1 MAGQI
6 NIAGTSG
13 SVQLF
18 GNDTIVTDINIYFPP
33 AGGLLFAN
41 GNALEATDGTFSG
54 SITTEGSISTG
65 DNVTGSG
72 TTQGI
77 HLANN
82 GNSYFTADGA
92 TQKSIAVYQTGN
104 TTPNAYIQT
113 DGSITAA
120 GGRFNVLSSGNV
132 ELDKADGTGVASI
145 SANDGSA
152 QFAGGGILLKANGNA
167 EIRSSETTGGLFQ
180 VAFANNSADKAQYEF
195 TPSAV
200 YIGDGIT
207 KDSEGTGAAVTI
219 STAGL
224 YLASSASASVYSFN
238 ESGNNYGV
246 SGLTDSATYSG
257 VMGRNM
263 NVSGNLFI
271 GLNSAGNVVYTVSQG
286 GSVSARNAV
295 LSLPSGDLDVGDR
308 LKKADDALKV
318 LKTAAAASS
327 DFASLKAAIASALA
341 NI

>member
-54 SITTEGSISTG
+54 SVTTEGSISTG

-113 DGSITAA
+113 DGSANFDGDVRGVDGSAWTLGTSGNANFA
-120 GGRFNVLSSGNV
+120 GIVTSQGNVLTLSSGN
-132 ELDKADGTGVASI
+132 
-145 SANDGSA
+145 
-152 QFAGGGILLKANGNA
+152 
-167 EIRSSETTGGLFQ
+167 
-180 VAFANNSADKAQYEF
+180 
-195 TPSAV
+195 
-200 YIGDGIT
+200 
-207 KDSEGTGAAVTI
+207 
-219 STAGL
+219 
-224 YLASSASASVYSFN
+224 
-238 ESGNNYGV
+238 
-246 SGLTDSATYSG
+246 
-257 VMGRNM
+257 
-263 NVSGNLFI
+263 
-271 GLNSAGNVVYTVSQG
+271 
-286 GSVSARNAV
+286 
-295 LSLPSGDLDVGDR
+295 LDVGDR
-308 LKKADDALKV
+308 LKKADDALKA
-318 LKTAAAASS
+318 LKASATAAS
-327 DFASLKAAIASALA
+327 DFASLKAAVVAALA

>member
-92 TQKSIAVYQTGN
+92 TQKSIAIYKKGS
-104 TTPNAYIQT
+104 TTPKAYIQ
-113 DGSITAA
+113 
-120 GGRFNVLSSGNV
+120 
-132 ELDKADGTGVASI
+132 ADGYFSTSSDVQVGEGGYAAQNKNGVYLA
-145 SANDGSA
+145 ANA
-152 QFAGGGILLKANGNA
+152 
-167 EIRSSETTGGLFQ
+167 
-180 VAFANNSADKAQYEF
+180 AFANVYHKDDNSDVFAKY
-195 TPSAV
+195 TKYSA
-200 YIGDGIT
+200 
-207 KDSEGTGAAVTI
+207 
-219 STAGL
+219 TA
-224 YLASSASASVYSFN
+224 
-238 ESGNNYGV
+238 
-246 SGLTDSATYSG
+246 SGL
-257 VMGRNM
+257 
-263 NVSGNLFI
+263 
-271 GLNSAGNVVYTVSQG
+271 
-286 GSVSARNAV
+286 
-295 LSLPSGDLDVGDR
+295 SL
-308 LKKADDALKV
+308 
-318 LKTAAAASS
+318 
-327 DFASLKAAIASALA
+327 IH
-341 NI
+341 I